1 MGYFVGIDL
10 GSTAIKTVFVKDG
23 AFAWFKAVPTAPG
36 QERLAQAVMEEG
48 LAALGASEADIDASR
63 PPAMERASLPA
74 RTASSTK
81 SPRTPWGCTS

>member
-23 AFAWFKAVPTAPG
+23 AFAWYKAVPTAPG
-36 QERLAQAVMEEG
+36 QERLAKAVMEEG
-48 LAALGASEADIDASR
+48 LAALGASEADIDGVATTGYGAS
-63 PPAMERASLPA
+63 SPA